1 MDPNLLVSYDSK
13 AGYFSGKSEI
23 HNLLVKFG
31 DQKEEMELMVPGIIG
46 VKTKLNA
53 RDLIE
58 DLKEMHA
65 TDPTSVS
72 FTLKWV
78 PADYW
83 CSADVNSIVNIVKEE
98 IKEMFLADD
107 VYSIEVIMHKSNLDQ
122 EKLIQAIAPWL
133 KGKINSDHP
142 QKILRIELFD
152 NRASVTLLLPKNIFN
167 IA

>member
-1 MDPNLLVSYDSK
+1 MLVSYDPK
-13 AGYFSGKSEI
+13 GGYFSGKSEI

-46 VKTKLNA
+46 VKTAFDA
-53 RDLIE
+53 RNLIE

-65 TDPTSVS
+65 GDPSILN

-83 CSADVNSIVNIVKEE
+83 CNATLDDIKRTVREE
-98 IKEMFLADD
+98 IKDMFLKDD
-107 VYSIEVIMHKSNLDQ
+107 QYAIEVLKHKSDLHHEQ
-122 EKLIQAIAPWL
+122 IIEAVAPML
-133 KGKINSDHP
+133 KGKVNLDHP

-152 NRASVTLLLPKNIFN
+152 KQASVTLLLPKNVFST
-167 IA
+167 A

>member
-1 MDPNLLVSYDSK
+1 MLVSYDSK
-13 AGYFSGKSEI
+13 GGYFSGKSEI

-46 VKTKLNA
+46 VKTALDA
-53 RDLIE
+53 RNLIE

-65 TDPTSVS
+65 GDPSILN

-83 CSADVNSIVNIVKEE
+83 CNATLDDIKRIVREE
-98 IKEMFLADD
+98 IKDMFLVGDQ
-107 VYSIEVIMHKSNLDQ
+107 YSIEVLKHKSELHHEQ
-122 EKLIQAIAPWL
+122 IIEAVAPML
-133 KGKINSDHP
+133 KGKVNLDHP

-152 NRASVTLLLPKNIFN
+152 KRVSVTLLLPKNIFS
-167 IA
+167 IAAV

>member
-98 IKEMFLADD
+98 IKDMFLADD

-122 EKLIQAIAPWL
+122 EKIIQAIAPWL

>member
-122 EKLIQAIAPWL
+122 EKIIQAIAPWL